1 MHSASS
7 YYPSAEPWQL
17 IIKIAGAKLKKT
29 KRIAYAYE
37 AKNLQGEIMF
47 SGVASCA
54 ASSAYGAA
62 LEALVEA
69 ALKARNMGFHR
80 VIFLSSSKSIVQM
93 SNRERA
99 PNWQEKTVAVDLI
112 FLHHNGLLR

>member
-17 IIKIAGAKLKKT
+17 IIKIASAKLKKT
-29 KRIAYAYE
+29 GRSAYAYE
-37 AKNLQGEIMF
+37 AKNLQREIMF

-54 ASSAYGAA
+54 ASSAYWAA
-62 LEALVEA
+62 LTALVEV

-80 VIFLSSSKSIVQM
+80 VIFLSNSKSLV
-93 SNRERA
+93 
-99 PNWQEKTVAVDLI
+99 LY
-112 FLHHNGLLR
+112 F